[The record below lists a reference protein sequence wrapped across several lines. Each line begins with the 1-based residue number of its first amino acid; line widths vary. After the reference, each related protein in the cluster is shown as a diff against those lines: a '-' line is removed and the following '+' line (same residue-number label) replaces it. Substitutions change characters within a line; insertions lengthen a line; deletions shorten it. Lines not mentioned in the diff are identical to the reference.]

1 MKPIHEMTKEEKEQ
15 AIYSARYLLEDF
27 LDNINGNSE
36 SNGIQR
42 LSAATGLPEGVIH
55 SALENI
61 FGAKIN

>member
-1 MKPIHEMTKEEKEQ
+1 MTEEEKEN

-27 LDNINGNSE
+27 LDSMNGNSE

-42 LSAATGLPEGVIH
+42 LSAATGLPEGVVH